1 MEMLDSSKHELKE
14 EKVFIL
20 SPWIIETQ
28 SACTLHKCSSSRFS
42 KLQPYACNA
51 KISQGV
57 LSYLLQQKTVGFIS
71 SQLGRNVMYLNQQ
84 IVSENTKTL

>member
-1 MEMLDSSKHELKE
+1 MPDSTKHELE
-14 EKVFIL
+14 EVEAFIL
-20 SPWIIETQ
+20 SPWIIEIQ

-57 LSYLLQQKTVGFIS
+57 LSYLLQQKHWILALLS
-71 SQLGRNVMYLNQQ
+71 
-84 IVSENTKTL
+84 